1 MQHIG
6 LAWVLVSSP
15 PFLFCLSPARLWAPQ
30 VKYVFKNLMRD
41 WSVEGAGERS
51 QSYGRML
58 TELRARLPLRRDT
71 AGGVTSG
78 PEPPAA
84 GGEAAAPPAGADG
97 ASPPPPPQQQLQQG
111 LFDGWP
117 RVLVPGAGLG
127 RLCLEVAA
135 EV

>member
-1 MQHIG
+1 M
-6 LAWVLVSSP
+6 
-15 PFLFCLSPARLWAPQ
+15 
-30 VKYVFKNLMRD
+30 FKNLMRD

-58 TELRARLPLRRDT
+58 AELRARLPLRRDT

-78 PEPPAA
+78 PAPPAA
-84 GGEAAAPPAGADG
+84 GGEAAASPAGADR
-97 ASPPPPPQQQLQQG
+97 ASPPPQQQRQQG
-111 LFDGWP
+111 LSAGWP
-117 RVLVPGAGLG
+117 HVLVPGAGLG